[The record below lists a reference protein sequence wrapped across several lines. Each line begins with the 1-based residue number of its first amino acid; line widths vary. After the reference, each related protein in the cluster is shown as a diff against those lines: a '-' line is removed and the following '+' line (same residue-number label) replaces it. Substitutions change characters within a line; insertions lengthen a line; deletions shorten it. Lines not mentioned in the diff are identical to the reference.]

1 MAMETNVLILLLVTG
16 VFVLLFLLLQSG
28 NVLTPLYALVE
39 MGIRV
44 RAGIR
49 VTAEVG
55 RMAVREWVRLYPKR
69 ERAVRKEHGNGKR
82 ENVRRSGPGDIRV
95 DAGREGREERERGKE
110 RKTAGVSAS
119 ERLMS

>member
-49 VTAEVG
+49 G
-55 RMAVREWVRLYPKR
+55 
-69 ERAVRKEHGNGKR
+69 
-82 ENVRRSGPGDIRV
+82 I
-95 DAGREGREERERGKE
+95 
-110 RKTAGVSAS
+110 
-119 ERLMS
+119 